1 MIIIFCNKMN
11 DSLLITKK
19 FSLLLYYTSWIIR
32 IFICQ
37 CNHFDGEIFIMLD
50 SSVTDHWFKLQL
62 DHTKDNKNGTDQ
74 NVY

>member
-1 MIIIFCNKMN
+1 MFIK
-11 DSLLITKK
+11 L
-19 FSLLLYYTSWIIR
+19 

-50 SSVTDHWFKLQL
+50 SSVTDHWFKPQL

-74 NVY
+74 YYLSSMI